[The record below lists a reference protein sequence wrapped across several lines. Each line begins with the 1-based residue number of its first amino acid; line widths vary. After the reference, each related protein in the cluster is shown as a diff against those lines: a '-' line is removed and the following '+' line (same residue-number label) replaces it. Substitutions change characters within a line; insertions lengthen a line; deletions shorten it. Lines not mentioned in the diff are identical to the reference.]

1 MLFKDV
7 IVEQPL
13 KDQLI
18 SLVKETRISHA
29 QLFLSPPGTH
39 AFALAIAYAQFL
51 CCENR
56 AEQDSCGTCP
66 SCQKFEKLS
75 HPDLHLIF
83 PNCITKKVKKD
94 PDSNLFAQDFK
105 NFVLKNNYHID
116 IDDWLIELEGENKQ
130 ATINMRDCS
139 NIINQNSVRS
149 YEGGYK
155 IYILWC
161 ADRLYHSAAPK
172 LLKTLEEP
180 ENKTLFILLTENQ
193 DKILTT
199 ILSRTQ
205 LVKIPRLQT
214 STIENQLIKEFN
226 IPQQKAEDI
235 AYIAEG
241 NYLKARIL
249 TQESAQLREILKNFE
264 TIFSSAIAL
273 SSRKSHELIRFNEVK
288 EIFSEIIAKGR
299 EEQKSF
305 IKYMSR
311 CFRNILMIHLGNDDM
326 VMATSNE
333 KKVLHVFKDYVTL
346 KNSSSLLNECN
357 SAIFH
362 IERNGNSTLVF
373 TDLFLKLS
381 QIVAPQN
388 P

>member
-56 AEQDSCGTCP
+56 ADQDSCGTCP

-235 AYIAEG
+235 AYIVEG

>member
-7 IVEQPL
+7 IVEQEL

-56 AEQDSCGTCP
+56 NESDSCGTCP

-105 NFVLKNNYHID
+105 NFVFKNNYHID
-116 IDDWLIELEGENKQ
+116 IDDWLTELEGENKQ
-130 ATINMRDCS
+130 ASINMRDCS

-180 ENKTLFILLTENQ
+180 ENNTLFILLTENP
-193 DKILTT
+193 DKILST

-214 STIENQLIKEFN
+214 ATIEEQLIQEFN

-235 AYIAEG
+235 ASIAEG
-241 NYLKARIL
+241 NYTIARRL
-249 TQESAQLREILKNFE
+249 TLESSQLREILKNFE
-264 TIFSSAIAL
+264 IIFSSAISL
-273 SSRKSHELIRFNEVK
+273 STRKSHEQIRFHEVK
-288 EIFSEIIAKGR
+288 DIFSEIIAKGR
-299 EEQKSF
+299 EEQKNF
-305 IKYMSR
+305 IKYMTR
-311 CFRNILMIHLGNDDM
+311 CIRNILMIHMGNDQM
-326 VMATSNE
+326 VMASSNE
-333 KKVLHVFKDYVTL
+333 KKVLYTFKDYVTL
-346 KNSSSLLNECN
+346 KNSSALLHECN
-357 SAIFH
+357 TAIFH
-362 IERNGNSTLVF
+362 IERNGNSALVF
-373 TDLFLKLS
+373 TDLYLKLS
-381 QIVAPQN
+381 QIMAPQN